1 MKFVQSCVKSE
12 RLLSVGDWCD
22 KLLWAFAQCFTWKF
36 KRSLSLYDLVT
47 ELTCKL
53 TLYNALCY
61 HGINR
66 LNDYISQCKKLLIQI
81 ISSYFNFPMTIWS
94 GRPVPAL
101 HMFELENPITRCVS
115 LNDHWTHGLDVS
127 VPATLVIITFIR
139 CQLLKYYCKFAL
151 NCLWFKIALF
161 YWRIFDWC
169 GC

>member
-1 MKFVQSCVKSE
+1 M
-12 RLLSVGDWCD
+12 W
-22 KLLWAFAQCFTWKF
+22 KLFKVVWNLRDSYQLVIDVIRKLWALAQFFTWKC

-101 HMFELENPITRCVS
+101 HMFELENSITRFASLNWPLNTWTGRVCSSNTDNYNIYKVPITKV
-115 LNDHWTHGLDVS
+115 
-127 VPATLVIITFIR
+127 
-139 CQLLKYYCKFAL
+139 LL
-151 NCLWFKIALF
+151 
-161 YWRIFDWC
+161 
-169 GC
+169 